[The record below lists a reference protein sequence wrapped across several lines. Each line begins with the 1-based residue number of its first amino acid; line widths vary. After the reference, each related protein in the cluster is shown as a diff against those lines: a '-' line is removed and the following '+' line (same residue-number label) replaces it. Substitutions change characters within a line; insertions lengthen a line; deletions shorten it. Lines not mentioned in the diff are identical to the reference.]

1 MFSKIK
7 GLFEK
12 NGSIEVDASGEPTSE
27 DLQLATA
34 VLLLEM
40 AGRDEDYAQ
49 AEVKCIADTLQRQF
63 GTSNEGIVHLLESA
77 DSLRQKHEEIDGF
90 IKLINQHFSNV
101 QKRTILAMLW
111 RVVVA
116 DGQVDQFEQRF
127 TTQLKYRLQL
137 SDEDVAAAQQMARRG
152 EV

>member
-12 NGSIEVDASGEPTSE
+12 NGSIEIDISGEPTSD
-27 DLQLATA
+27 DLRLATA

-49 AEVKCIADTLQRQF
+49 AEVKCIADTLQKQF
-63 GTSNEGIVHLLESA
+63 GSSNDEIINLLEKA
-77 DSLRQKHEEIDGF
+77 DSLRQQHEQIDAF
-90 IKLINQHFSNV
+90 IKLLNQHFSTL
-101 QKRTILAMLW
+101 QKRTIMVMLW

-116 DGQVDQFEQRF
+116 DGHVDQFEQRF
-127 TTQLKYRLQL
+127 TTQLKFRLQL
-137 SDEDVAAAQQMARRG
+137 SDEDVAAAKQMAQQG